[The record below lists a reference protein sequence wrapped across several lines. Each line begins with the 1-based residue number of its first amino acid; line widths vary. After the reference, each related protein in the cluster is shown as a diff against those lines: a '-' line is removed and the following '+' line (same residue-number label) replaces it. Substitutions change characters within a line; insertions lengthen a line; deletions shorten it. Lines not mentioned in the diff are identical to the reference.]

1 MKKILLLA
9 LLGVF
14 TFTAS
19 AQIQNYS
26 VGQTV
31 NDFTVTDTKGNVH
44 NLYTYTAAGKHVFL
58 DFFFTTCGPCQ
69 ATNPTWNEFYDKYG
83 CNSGDVICISI
94 NAGIDNDAAV
104 IAYENT
110 YGGSFSHTPAVSTDG
125 GCAPVDTDFNPTAYP
140 TYCLVGPDNKLK
152 NGDIWP
158 INGVS
163 TFEGAFP
170 AGFSPTPAP
179 CSAVGIDENENA
191 LSLNVFPNP
200 STGHVNI
207 NYSSKAGTSTI
218 EVVDILGKVIY
229 SSTIE
234 KAAKN
239 LIHLD
244 EDVFKTKGIYFVRIS
259 NGETTTAE
267 KVVIQ

>member
-1 MKKILLLA
+1 MKKILLFA

-14 TFTAS
+14 AFTAN
-19 AQIQNYS
+19 AQIQGYA

-58 DFFFTTCGPCQ
+58 DFFFTTCPPCQ

-94 NAGIDNDAAV
+94 NSGLNNDPNV
-104 IAYENT
+104 ITYENT
-110 YGGSFSHTPAVSTDG
+110 YGGSFNHTPAVSTDG
-125 GCAPVDTDFNPTAYP
+125 GCTPVDSDFNPVAYP
-140 TYCLVGPDNKLK
+140 TYCLIGPDNQLK

-158 INGVS
+158 ISGVS
-163 TFEGAFP
+163 TFEAAFP
-170 AGFSPTPAP
+170 SGFNPQPLACT
-179 CSAVGIDENENA
+179 VGIDENENA

-207 NYSSKAGTSTI
+207 NYSSKSGISTI

-229 SSTIE
+229 SSTVE
-234 KAAKN
+234 KATRN

-244 EDVFKTKGIYFVRIS
+244 EEVFTTKGIYFVRIS
-259 NGETTTAE
+259 NGENTTAE
-267 KVVIQ
+267 KVIIQ